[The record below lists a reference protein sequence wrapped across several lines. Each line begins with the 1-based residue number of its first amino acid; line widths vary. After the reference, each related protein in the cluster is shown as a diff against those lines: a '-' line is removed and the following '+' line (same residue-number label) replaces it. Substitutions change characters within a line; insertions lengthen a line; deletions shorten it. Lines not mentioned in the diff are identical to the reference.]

1 MASCH
6 IPAAFK
12 LDILMNAML
21 LTPEEIKQQ
30 TRELWKLSFHDSEEF
45 MDIYFSEKYQDKS
58 NLTLRS
64 DGRITAAM
72 QLLPYRMTFYGTVVH
87 AGYVSGLC
95 VSETERGQGQAG
107 RLLKEAH
114 RRLFQQGSV
123 LSFLIPGNEEL
134 RHFYEQESHG
144 NYWTS
149 TFRKETE
156 ITIEHHVDERIEIS
170 QPEEWGDELYVFY
183 RRHTLNQ
190 NFMLHPS
197 ENDFFAALA
206 TCDMENGWVL
216 VARRKRRLMG
226 ICLAVVEGDGRCF
239 LRSLVA
245 VDAQVKDNFVQY
257 LQQHCGVEKVYA
269 RIAVPGSVTGASPY
283 AMARVINVEKLLQS
297 VLVAFPDFELHI
309 GVSGDMDIPEN
320 NGFYW
325 VRNGKVTVTDEY
337 PDTIVTPG
345 GLAAMLL
352 GAHPTK
358 LELMLDE

>member
-1 MASCH
+1 MC
-6 IPAAFK
+6 IR
-12 LDILMNAML
+12 D
-21 LTPEEIKQQ
+21 
-30 TRELWKLSFHDSEEF
+30 R
-45 MDIYFSEKYQDKS
+45 
-58 NLTLRS
+58 
-64 DGRITAAM
+64 
-72 QLLPYRMTFYGTVVH
+72 
-87 AGYVSGLC
+87 
-95 VSETERGQGQAG
+95 
-107 RLLKEAH
+107 
-114 RRLFQQGSV
+114 
-123 LSFLIPGNEEL
+123 
-134 RHFYEQESHG
+134 
-144 NYWTS
+144 
-149 TFRKETE
+149 
-156 ITIEHHVDERIEIS
+156 
-170 QPEEWGDELYVFY
+170 WGDELYVFY

-325 VRNGKVTVTDEY
+325 VRNGKVTVTDEH